1 MSRWAVPTAIV
12 TGTTARLSFI
22 VELRGGEEAVHDAGD
37 GRDRVTQRGFQ
48 LLEPH
53 LAHVGRDD
61 VCAFFDEPL
70 DVEDHAPAR
79 VHHPQ

>member
-1 MSRWAVPTAIV
+1 MSRREVPAAIM

-22 VELRGGEEAVHDAGD
+22 VELRGGEEAVDDAGD
-37 GRDRVTQRGFQ
+37 GRDRIAPRGFQ

-70 DVEDHAPAR
+70 GGGGPCSGR
-79 VHHPQ
+79 GHHPQ